1 MLTLEESLG
10 IPSNS
15 QKVTTTPAKT
25 RQQER
30 KDKTIDLMLNSD
42 LSVTNIAKQIGI
54 SRKTLYNYWAE
65 WQQTEEAVQINRKW
79 HRLCKALE
87 EDNMEKAF
95 EGLTKIKV
103 RMTTEKTELKEEI
116 TETHNVNVNVKS
128 MLAEYEHLITTPI
141 NGAETQSI
149 PRNNS
154 AQPIHPAQANSEA
167 SAIPVT

>member
-1 MLTLEESLG
+1 MISLEESLG

-103 RMTTEKTELKEEI
+103 RMTTEKTELKEDI
-116 TETHNVNVNVKS
+116 TETHIKTLNLNLTSEEDKIAILDAYRRLRN
-128 MLAEYEHLITTPI
+128 AEKRRSP
-141 NGAETQSI
+141 TQPS
-149 PRNNS
+149 S
-154 AQPIHPAQANSEA
+154 FH
-167 SAIPVT
+167 